1 MANNTT
7 LLKIKATIDEQWNT
21 ATIQEVTTK
30 LQDDALILTDL
41 RDDDETWRIK
51 ARNKITL
58 FNTQTKQL
66 FVFTTEDQLYDFL
79 YGLDLM

>member
-1 MANNTT
+1 MVNIAKLN
-7 LLKIKATIDEQWNT
+7 KIKATIDEQWNT
-21 ATIQEVTTK
+21 ATMQFVTTK

-51 ARNKITL
+51 AHSKITL

-66 FVFTTEDQLYDFL
+66 FIFTTEDQLYDFL